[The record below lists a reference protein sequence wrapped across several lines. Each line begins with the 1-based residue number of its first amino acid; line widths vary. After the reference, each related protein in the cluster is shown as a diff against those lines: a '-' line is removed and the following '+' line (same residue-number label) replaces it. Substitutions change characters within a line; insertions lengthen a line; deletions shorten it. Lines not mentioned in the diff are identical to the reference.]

1 MKSSASLIAK
11 KLTGMMFFT
20 FCVSWLAISMLA
32 YALYRLEL
40 LGKRLDAN
48 LRDLREALA

>member
-1 MKSSASLIAK
+1 M
-11 KLTGMMFFT
+11 TGTMFFA
-20 FCVSWLAISMLA
+20 FCVSWLAMSVLA
-32 YALYRLEL
+32 YALYRVEL